1 MAAATAPRRPIITRR
16 RKTVEILNKV
26 LWISAIFSIVM
37 AIKYDLKGK
46 KNEVNYWRINAILCV
61 VLAMA

>member
-1 MAAATAPRRPIITRR
+1 
-16 RKTVEILNKV
+16 
-26 LWISAIFSIVM
+26 M